1 MSELMVVQ
9 ATDVELRQEVVDKIF
24 TEFPG
29 DVEPV
34 EIADDIRATSFGQ
47 RLLIQQVA
55 SQLKW

>member
-1 MSELMVVQ
+1 MVVQ

-47 RLLIQQVA
+47 RLLIQPVA
-55 SQLKW
+55 SRLK